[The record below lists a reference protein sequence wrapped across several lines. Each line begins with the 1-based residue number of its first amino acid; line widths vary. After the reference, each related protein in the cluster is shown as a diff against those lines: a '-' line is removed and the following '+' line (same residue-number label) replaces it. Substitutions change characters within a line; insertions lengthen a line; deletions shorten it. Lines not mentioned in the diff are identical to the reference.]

1 METLRLAACS
11 DIDAMHR
18 VRLAVR
24 ENKLMSSITEADYA
38 TALEVT
44 GRGWVIEVD
53 GSIVGFAVG
62 NARNGNI
69 WALFVSPEH
78 ERRGY
83 GRRLHE
89 AMIGW
94 LFARGLSTLWLN
106 TGCNTRAQG
115 FYEAAGWTFKGIE
128 DSGEARYELHNP
140 VLSARDAVRHAV

>member
-1 METLRLAACS
+1 
-11 DIDAMHR
+11 MHR

-38 TALEVT
+38 TAIEVT
-44 GRGWVIEVD
+44 GRGWVIEID

-62 NARNGNI
+62 NARSGNI

-83 GRRLHE
+83 GRRLHD

-94 LFARGLSTLWLN
+94 LFGQGLSTLWLN
-106 TGCNTRAQG
+106 TGCNTRAQA

-140 VLSARDAVRHAV
+140 MQPACDDERQAV